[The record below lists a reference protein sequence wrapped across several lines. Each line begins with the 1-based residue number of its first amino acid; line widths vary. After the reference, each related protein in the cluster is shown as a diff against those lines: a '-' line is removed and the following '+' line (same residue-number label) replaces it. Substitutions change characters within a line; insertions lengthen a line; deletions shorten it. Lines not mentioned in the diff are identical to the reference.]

1 MELNI
6 PKKFKANGNKEEKYG
21 VGIIF
26 TEEPASCALMLTS
39 NKIKAAPLII
49 SEKNAKNKIRAIIAN
64 SGNAN
69 AYTGGDGL
77 KDAEK
82 ICELAGKLL
91 GVKKNEIIEA
101 STGVIGRRIDVD
113 KIESITKE
121 ISKNL
126 SPEINGFLN
135 FTNAIRTTDRFP
147 KIYSKKLEESGK
159 EINIIGM
166 AKGAGMI
173 APKLTLLQGKPRAK
187 HATMLC
193 FILTDLS
200 APEKELRKMLES
212 AVNQSFNAAIVDGDT
227 STNDMVVLLANGA
240 GENQWDEKVKKK
252 FYDALLE
259 TCTELAKMIVRDG
272 EGATKLFKVQINGAK
287 SESDAQKAARAIAG
301 SLLVKTAV
309 YGNDPNWG
317 RIIAALGYS
326 GASFNPEKISLW
338 LEDEKEK
345 TKAELIEKGKII
357 NALEKA
363 KEVMSSDEFSIVLNL
378 HAGKKQAFAYG
389 CDLGHE
395 YVKINAEYTT

>member
-1 MELNI
+1 MELYI
-6 PKKFKANGNKEEKYG
+6 PKKFKANGIKEEKYG
-21 VGIIF
+21 VGIVF
-26 TEEPASCALMLTS
+26 SEMLASCALMLTS
-39 NKIKAAPLII
+39 NKIKAAPLLV
-49 SEKNAKNKIRAIIAN
+49 SERNANGKIRAIIAN

-69 AYTGGDGL
+69 AYTGKDGL

-101 STGVIGRRIDVD
+101 STGVIGRRIDLN
-113 KIESITKE
+113 KIENIADEVSQD
-121 ISKNL
+121 L
-126 SPEINGFLN
+126 SSGVNGFLN

-159 EINIIGM
+159 EINIIGI

-173 APKLTLLQGKPRAK
+173 APKLKPTK

-193 FILTDLS
+193 FILTDLN
-200 APEKELRKMLES
+200 APEKELKKMLKS
-212 AVNQSFNAAIVDGDT
+212 AVAQSFNTAIVDGDT

-240 GENQWDEKVKKK
+240 AENTWNGKVKKK
-252 FYDALLE
+252 FSDALLE

-272 EGATKLFKVQINGAK
+272 EGATKLFKAQINGAK
-287 SESDAQKAARAIAG
+287 SESDARKAARAIAG
-301 SLLVKTAV
+301 SLLVKTAI

-326 GASFNPEKISLW
+326 GAFFNPDDITLILKN
-338 LEDEKEK
+338 EK
-345 TKAELIEKGKII
+345 TKTEAVLIEKGKII

-363 KEVMSSDEFSIVLNL
+363 KEVMNSDEFSIVLNL
-378 HAGKKQAFAYG
+378 HAGKKEAFAYG

-395 YVKINAEYTT
+395 YVRINAEYTT